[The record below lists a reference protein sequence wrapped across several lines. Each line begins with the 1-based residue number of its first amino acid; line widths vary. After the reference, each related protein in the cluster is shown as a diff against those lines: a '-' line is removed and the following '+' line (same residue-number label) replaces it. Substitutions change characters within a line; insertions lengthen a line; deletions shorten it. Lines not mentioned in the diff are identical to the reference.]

1 MLCVI
6 DLCGDEETVL
16 VLDEEEKVLPI
27 QPPTYFPVPTL
38 QIVPVENDES

>member
-1 MLCVI
+1 MLCII

-16 VLDEEEKVLPI
+16 VYDEEKKELPMA
-27 QPPTYFPVPTL
+27 PLAYFPVPTL